1 MMYDAGP
8 PRSRTEF
15 VLNAIRA
22 GIVNG
27 DLPPGRPLVEAELA
41 AGFGV
46 SKTPVR
52 EALKLLG
59 GSGLVTI
66 SDYKGVSVREVDV
79 ELVRSVYD
87 VRVLLEPEALRRS
100 VDDRARARSEAGA
113 GAGGEDVGWGLAR
126 EALEAAEGAGSPGA
140 RSLANRAFHR
150 ALYAGCGN
158 PLLVEVL
165 DGLGDRTA
173 LISRVGW
180 GLSDSWAAEA
190 EEHRAILDAAERGLG
205 MIAADLLKEHIERF
219 ARTFEERCGGS

>member
-1 MMYDAGP
+1 MYDAGP

-100 VDDRARARSEAGA
+100 VDGQAG
-113 GAGGEDVGWGLAR
+113 EGWESAR
-126 EALEAAEGAGSPGA
+126 EALEEAEKAGSPGA

-150 ALYAGCGN
+150 ALYVGCRN

-165 DGLGDRTA
+165 DGLSDRTA
-173 LISRVGW
+173 LISTVGW
-180 GLSDSWAAEA
+180 GQSDTWASEA
-190 EEHRAILDAAERGLG
+190 QEHRMILDAAERGHGL
-205 MIAADLLKEHIERF
+205 IAADLLREHIERF
-219 ARTFEERCGGS
+219 ARAFEERCGGR

>member
-1 MMYDAGP
+1 MYDAGP

-15 VLNAIRA
+15 VVNAIRA
-22 GIVNG
+22 GIVG
-27 DLPPGRPLVEAELA
+27 GEFEPGRPLVEAELA

-87 VRVLLEPEALRRS
+87 VRALLEPEALRR
-100 VDDRARARSEAGA
+100 VVEGAAQDDEGARRGLKQAR
-113 GAGGEDVGWGLAR
+113 L
-126 EALEAAEGAGSPGA
+126 ALEEAVEAEGSGA
-140 RSLANRAFHR
+140 RSLANRKFHR

-165 DGLGDRTA
+165 DGLSDRTA

-180 GLSDSWAAEA
+180 DQENTWAAEV
-190 EEHRAILDAAERGLG
+190 EEHRAILDAAERGLA

-219 ARTFEERCGGS
+219 ARTFEERCGGR